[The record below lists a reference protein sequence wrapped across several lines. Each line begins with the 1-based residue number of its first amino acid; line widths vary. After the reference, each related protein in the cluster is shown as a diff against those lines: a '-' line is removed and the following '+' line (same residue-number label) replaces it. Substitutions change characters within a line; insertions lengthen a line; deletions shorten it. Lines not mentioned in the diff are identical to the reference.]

1 MARVVKA
8 LGVKE
13 VEKISKMPGVHAVG
27 GVPGL
32 ALRVWASA
40 AGSGC
45 AWILRTE
52 CNKGD
57 CWHLSGDGVA
67 RGAGEGGGV

>member
-13 VEKISKMPGVHAVG
+13 VEKISKIPGVHAVG

-45 AWILRTE
+45 AWIL
-52 CNKGD
+52 
-57 CWHLSGDGVA
+57 LSTKRWLVSNRSGLRVRVDSSH
-67 RGAGEGGGV
+67 

>member
-13 VEKISKMPGVHAVG
+13 VEKISKMLGVHAVG

-32 ALRVWASA
+32 ALSVGECCGLRVRVDS
-40 AGSGC
+40 S
-45 AWILRTE
+45 
-52 CNKGD
+52 
-57 CWHLSGDGVA
+57 H
-67 RGAGEGGGV
+67 